1 MIREQS
7 TKRNEYGLVRHR
19 GKIKLQKQ
27 RKRKIIPGEAGKT
40 PYRKL

>member
-7 TKRNEYGLVRHR
+7 TKRNEYGLVRDM

-27 RKRKIIPGEAGKT
+27 RKRKVTGEAGKT
-40 PYRKL
+40 SYRKQ